1 MMENEDL
8 GYAVPDNG
16 SNLWFDCMVI
26 PKSSQHQEA
35 AETFINFLLD
45 PENATINTEYIG
57 YSSPNTKV
65 LEMIDSA
72 FIDNNAFNPAE
83 DVVKRCT
90 VYHDLGDFESK
101 YAEAW
106 QAVKWYTP

>member
-1 MMENEDL
+1 
-8 GYAVPDNG
+8 
-16 SNLWFDCMVI
+16 MVD
-26 PKSSQHQEA
+26 QW
-35 AETFINFLLD
+35 
-45 PENATINTEYIG
+45 Y
-57 YSSPNTKV
+57 V
-65 LEMIDSA
+65 
-72 FIDNNAFNPAE
+72 DNNAYNPAE